1 MNKLFLII
9 FIPLIG
15 LSQANDDINQKRT
28 SNNSQKTHNNMF
40 HQNISN
46 KIQNSANHNKRI
58 GEKTNDTFKLAF
70 GSSLKYN
77 FESTLLNRVVEHKAD
92 LFIYLGSK
100 IYFFESNRILFKA

>member
-1 MNKLFLII
+1 M
-9 FIPLIG
+9 IG

-58 GEKTNDTFKLAF
+58 GEKTNDTF
-70 GSSLKYN
+70 N
-77 FESTLLNRVVEHKAD
+77 
-92 LFIYLGSK
+92 
-100 IYFFESNRILFKA
+100 